1 MQCRVLHT
9 RNSKEAISM
18 LACLLT
24 HPVTLGKSLP
34 HSKLNLDFLFCQVIL
49 PPSATCQS
57 VKTLEK
63 SKSTI
68 TGSI

>member
-34 HSKLNLDFLFCQVIL
+34 PVALSPVQG
-49 PPSATCQS
+49 
-57 VKTLEK
+57 E
-63 SKSTI
+63 
-68 TGSI
+68 